1 MKPQHWWAVYDTEAE
16 SDFYP
21 FLTRT
26 DAEAEMNRWLAN
38 GLAESFQGEEWN
50 ASWGR
55 FYVCS
60 ADSETVPAIGDT
72 SDWADEWSLWDYDHT
87 EGGPVTN
94 YRKFYAKWGLSEFH
108 DVWIVAK
115 G

>member
-38 GLAESFQGEEWN
+38 GLAESFQGEEW
-50 ASWGR
+50 
-55 FYVCS
+55 YDC
-60 ADSETVPAIGDT
+60 PA
-72 SDWADEWSLWDYDHT
+72 EC
-87 EGGPVTN
+87 
-94 YRKFYAKWGLSEFH
+94 
-108 DVWIVAK
+108 
-115 G
+115 